1 MVAMDEKQNQPG
13 SIFGGGPLWQWPDVA
28 QEQITEQEDIIKQNV
43 PSVTESRDYDDGHEV
58 SPQTYPPEGDPIRE
72 PSPALTDASSVV
84 DDVQDVTQKEDPF
97 TAYSLRKNVNRDIRA
112 TLVCQDLLTSSATK
126 NCPDRCRRHRQF

>member
-1 MVAMDEKQNQPG
+1 MDENKHQPG

-28 QEQITEQEDIIKQNV
+28 REDITEQDQEIRQDVSNERQLKDDD
-43 PSVTESRDYDDGHEV
+43 EGDDGG
-58 SPQTYPPEGDPIRE
+58 PQIHLSEDDPIRE

-84 DDVQDVTQKEDPF
+84 DDVQDVTHKEDPF

-112 TLVCQDLLTSSATK
+112 TLVCQFLFPSSATK